1 MKHLRPRIAQPFLQV
16 ASLAEAWIETP
27 TPRQE
32 PGATW
37 VASLAEAW
45 IETEDIP
52 SQINMVLMSPP
63 SRRRGLKRSNIVMC
77 QSLPRVASLAEAWIE
92 TVYTE
97 QPGMRFWVA
106 SLAEAWIETLVVHRI
121 NAE

>member
-63 SRRRGLKRSNIVMC
+63 SRRRGLKRRNIVMC
-77 QSLPRVASLAEAWIE
+77 QSLPRVASLGEAWIE
-92 TVYTE
+92 AGYPE
-97 QPGMRFWVA
+97 QPGMR
-106 SLAEAWIETLVVHRI
+106 LVVV
-121 NAE
+121 APAAAWLETEVL